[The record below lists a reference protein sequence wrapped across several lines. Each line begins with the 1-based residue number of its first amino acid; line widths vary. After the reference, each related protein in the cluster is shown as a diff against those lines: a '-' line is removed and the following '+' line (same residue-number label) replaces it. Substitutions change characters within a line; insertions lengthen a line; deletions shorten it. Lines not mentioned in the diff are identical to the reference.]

1 MENSNLFHDRY
12 FLERLLGRG
21 NFSEVW
27 LAKDV
32 KTNIQVALKIYAPAT
47 GLDDHG
53 MNVLSREF
61 AIVVNA
67 NQRNLLK
74 PLYYDSFERKPYLVL
89 PYCKNGSI
97 LRLVGQFSEEDA
109 WHLIHD
115 VAAGLAFLH
124 SMNPTLIHQDI
135 KPDNIM
141 IGDNGIYM
149 ITDFGVSAHAKSTLR
164 KSMSSAF
171 ASAGTTAYMAPE
183 RYSKDNAPIKA
194 NDIWSLGAMTYEM
207 LVGDVPFTSPSGIEG
222 GLLQKQGAEIPDLP
236 GKFSPQLN
244 QIIQMCLNEQPWE
257 RPTAEQV
264 EELAQIALDG
274 GNPFPEPDPWYVKY
288 KVPVIIGSCVLAFLL
303 AVTLIVKFA
312 IKTDIII
319 NDKVELVGIAKAADL
334 MKDASTAQEGL
345 KLLND
350 YVDNG
355 DADATYLLSRLY
367 FKSNSANDFCPD
379 SIREMQKALN
389 IVPDNVKAHKLLQKV
404 LDMDANNYYAMY
416 ELGCDYL
423 GGDSRTDAVER
434 NIEEADKYFR
444 NAFTHADE
452 NHDVDYMER
461 IQHQIEKYSDNVPQ
475 ITTTINS
482 N

>member
-1 MENSNLFHDRY
+1 MENNNLFHDRY

-32 KTNIQVALKIYAPAT
+32 KTDIEVALKIYAPAT

-97 LRLVGQFSEEDA
+97 LRQVGQFSEEDA
-109 WHLIHD
+109 WHLLHD

-141 IGDNGIYM
+141 IGDNGTYM

-183 RYSKDNAPIKA
+183 RYSKDNAPVKA

-236 GKFSPQLN
+236 ANFSPQLN
-244 QIIQMCLNEQPWE
+244 RLIQMCLNEQPWE
-257 RPTAEQV
+257 RPTAEQI

-288 KVPVIIGSCVLAFLL
+288 KIPVIISSCVLISLL
-303 AVTLIVKFA
+303 AIVLIVKFA
-312 IKTDIII
+312 RKTDVIV
-319 NDKVELVGIAKAADL
+319 NEKVGIAKAAFL
-334 MKDASTAQEGL
+334 MNEPATANEGL
-345 KLLND
+345 KMLNELAGQQD
-350 YVDNG
+350 PN
-355 DADATYLLSRLY
+355 ALYLLSRLY
-367 FKSNSANDFCPD
+367 FEKKNNEYDPD
-379 SIREMQKALN
+379 SIRAMRQVLQDGQLLKTNYQKA
-389 IVPDNVKAHKLLQKV
+389 HELLKKTIEIDPEEYHA
-404 LDMDANNYYAMY
+404 LYELGRDCLAGENREHEKELLPEDFKKANNYFQQALKYATKMNDK
-416 ELGCDYL
+416 DY
-423 GGDSRTDAVER
+423 
-434 NIEEADKYFR
+434 I
-444 NAFTHADE
+444 
-452 NHDVDYMER
+452 ER
-461 IQHQIEKYSDNVPQ
+461 INAQLELIKPVL
-475 ITTTINS
+475 
-482 N
+482 

>member
-1 MENSNLFHDRY
+1 MESNNLFHDRY

-32 KTNIQVALKIYAPAT
+32 KTDIEVALKIYAPAT

-53 MNVLSREF
+53 MNILSREF

-74 PLYYDSFERKPYLVL
+74 PLYYDSYERKPYLVL

-97 LRLVGQFSEEDA
+97 LRQVGQFTEEDA
-109 WHLIHD
+109 WHLLHD

-141 IGDNGIYM
+141 IGDNGTYM

-171 ASAGTTAYMAPE
+171 ASAGTGAYMAPE
-183 RYSKDNAPIKA
+183 RYSKDNAPVKA

-207 LVGDVPFTSPSGIEG
+207 LVGDVPFTSPSIEG

-236 GKFSPQLN
+236 AQFSPQLN
-244 QIIQMCLNEQPWE
+244 RIIQMCLQEQPWE

-264 EELAQIALDG
+264 EQYAQTALDG
-274 GNPFPEPDPWYVKY
+274 GDPFPSPAPWYMRY
-288 KVPVIIGSCVLAFLL
+288 KVP
-303 AVTLIVKFA
+303 LIVGCCVVIAVFA
-312 IKTDIII
+312 
-319 NDKVELVGIAKAADL
+319 VFLVLKSVQKPGPDVGEQQLTGIARAASL
-334 MKDASTAQEGL
+334 MQEPSTAAEGFGML
-345 KLLND
+345 AELAD
-350 YVDNG
+350 QR
-355 DADATYLLSRLY
+355 DADAVYLMSRLCFGKNNNEY
-367 FKSNSANDFCPD
+367 DPD
-379 SIREMQKALN
+379 SIRNMRQVLVDGKLLATDYER
-389 IVPDNVKAHKLLQKV
+389 AHKLLLETVAINPKEYHA
-404 LDMDANNYYAMY
+404 LY
-416 ELGCDYL
+416 ELGRDCLAGINREHERELATEDFQTANKYF
-423 GGDSRTDAVER
+423 TDALAYAKEKDDRDYVER
-434 NIEEADKYFR
+434 ISEQMEMIKTVIE
-444 NAFTHADE
+444 
-452 NHDVDYMER
+452 
-461 IQHQIEKYSDNVPQ
+461 P
-475 ITTTINS
+475 
-482 N
+482 

>member
-1 MENSNLFHDRY
+1 MESNNLFHDRY

-32 KTNIQVALKIYAPAT
+32 KTDIQVALKIYAPAT

-67 NQRNLLK
+67 NQKNLLK
-74 PLYYDSFERKPYLVL
+74 PLYYDSYERKPYLVL
-89 PYCKNGSI
+89 PDCKNGSI
-97 LRLVGQFSEEDA
+97 LRKVGQFSEEDA
-109 WHLIHD
+109 WHLLHD

-141 IGDNGIYM
+141 IGDNGTYM

-183 RYSKDNAPIKA
+183 RYSKDNAPVKA

-236 GKFSPQLN
+236 ERFSPQLN
-244 QIIQMCLNEQPWE
+244 RLLQMCLHEQPWE

-264 EELAQIALDG
+264 EEFAQTALEG
-274 GNPFPEPDPWYVKY
+274 GNPFPEPDPWYVRFKT
-288 KVPVIIGSCVLAFLL
+288 PLIIGTCVI
-303 AVTLIVKFA
+303 AVMVLVGSVVAYMRNTTAGKNEPAELTGIVKA
-312 IKTDIII
+312 AYMMQQPATAKD
-319 NDKVELVGIAKAADL
+319 GI
-334 MKDASTAQEGL
+334 
-345 KLLND
+345 KLLNELAD
-350 YVDNG
+350 QQ
-355 DADATYLLSRLY
+355 DADAVYLLSRLY
-367 FKSNSANDFCPD
+367 FSKNNNEYDPD
-379 SIREMQKALN
+379 SIRNMRQVLVDGH
-389 IVPDNVKAHKLLQKV
+389 IVAVDNEKAHELLLETIKINPKEYHA
-404 LDMDANNYYAMY
+404 LY
-416 ELGCDYL
+416 ELGRDCLAGVNRAHEKELSTEDFQQANDYFSQAL
-423 GGDSRTDAVER
+423 EYAKEKD
-434 NIEEADKYFR
+434 DK
-444 NAFTHADE
+444 
-452 NHDVDYMER
+452 DYIER
-461 IQHQIEKYSDNVPQ
+461 IREQLEMIKTV
-475 ITTTINS
+475 I
-482 N
+482 